1 MEATT
6 VTTRK
11 ARRAAPKAPNLDAE
25 TIARQAKADAQRK
38 RASKKA
44 LRDAIASTK
53 PETIQPAAVQPV
65 ETPEQIQAARNLEAA
80 REEARVTGMTF
91 EDACASMG
99 VDPQTGQPL
108 EAEAKQGYSGPML
121 ALRRRL
127 KAGAYQKAANGQ
139 PCCGDAIAILCGQ
152 YSREVIVKALVVALG
167 LPGNPYAH
175 LNPGQQSMNLRNK
188 ARAAV
193 KNGTL
198 EIAKIEAALIE
209 ASKG

>member
-6 VTTRK
+6 RK
-11 ARRAAPKAPNLDAE
+11 TRRAAPKAPNLDAE
-25 TIARQAKADAQRK
+25 TIARQAKADAERK

-44 LRDAIASTK
+44 LRDAIA
-53 PETIQPAAVQPV
+53 AVQPAEAIQPV
-65 ETPEQIQAARNLEAA
+65 PVQPAETPEQVQAARNLEAA

-99 VDPQTGQPL
+99 IDPQTGQPV
-108 EAEAKQGYSGPML
+108 EQEEKSGYVGPML

-127 KAGAYQKAANGQ
+127 KAGAYQKAENGQ
-139 PCCGDAIAILCGQ
+139 LCCGDAIAILCGK
-152 YSREVIVKALVVALG
+152 YTREVIVKALVIALG
-167 LPGNPYAH
+167 LPSNPYAH

-193 KNGTL
+193 KNGQL
-198 EIAKIEAALIE
+198 ELATIEAALV
-209 ASKG
+209 AAAAANG

>member
-1 MEATT
+1 MEAT
-6 VTTRK
+6 TTRK

-53 PETIQPAAVQPV
+53 PETIAAVQPVQPV

-80 REEARVTGMTF
+80 REEARVTGMSF

-99 VDPQTGQPL
+99 IDPQTGRPVEQ
-108 EAEAKQGYSGPML
+108 EEKSGYSGPML

-127 KAGAYQKAANGQ
+127 KAGAYQKAENGQ
-139 PCCGDAIAILCGQ
+139 LCCGDEIAILCGQ
-152 YSREVIVKALVVALG
+152 HSREVIVKALVAALG

-198 EIAKIEAALIE
+198 EIAKIEAALVW
-209 ASKG
+209 ASNG

>member
-1 MEATT
+1 MEAT
-6 VTTRK
+6 TTRK
-11 ARRAAPKAPNLDAE
+11 ARRAAPKAPKLDAE

-38 RASKKA
+38 RASKARLREA
-44 LRDAIASTK
+44 LAPVK
-53 PETIQPAAVQPV
+53 PEQAQPA
-65 ETPEQIQAARNLEAA
+65 ETPEQIRAARNLEAA
-80 REEARVTGMTF
+80 REEARVTGMSF
-91 EDACASMG
+91 EEACASMG
-99 VDPQTGQPL
+99 IDPETGAT
-108 EAEAKQGYSGPML
+108 AEEKKGGYDGPML

-127 KAGAYQKAANGQ
+127 KAGAYSKAENGQ
-139 PCCGDAIAILCGQ
+139 PCCGDAIAVLCGR
-152 YSREVIVKALVVALG
+152 YSREVIVKALVAALG

>member
-1 MEATT
+1 MTT
-6 VTTRK
+6 TARK
-11 ARRAAPKAPNLDAE
+11 ARRAAPKAPNLNAE
-25 TIARQAKADAQRK
+25 TIARQAKADAERK

-44 LRDAIASTK
+44 LHEALRA
-53 PETIQPAAVQPV
+53 PVQPV
-65 ETPEQIQAARNLEAA
+65 QPAETPEQVQAARNLEAA
-80 REEARVTGMTF
+80 REEARVLGVSF
-91 EDACASMG
+91 EEACASMG
-99 VDPQTGQPL
+99 IDPQTGQPV
-108 EAEAKQGYSGPML
+108 EQEAKQGYVGPML

-139 PCCGDAIAILCGQ
+139 PCCGDAIAVLCGH
-152 YSREVIVKALVVALG
+152 YSRVVIVKALVAALG
-167 LPGNPYAH
+167 LASNPYIH

-198 EIAKIEAALIE
+198 DIAKIEAALIE

>member
-1 MEATT
+1 MEA
-6 VTTRK
+6 VAAPVTRK
-11 ARRAAPKAPNLDAE
+11 ARRAAPKAPSLSAE
-25 TIARQAKADAQRK
+25 VIARQAKADKERK

-44 LRDAIASTK
+44 LREALAPVK
-53 PETIQPAAVQPV
+53 LEQVQPAETSEQVQR
-65 ETPEQIQAARNLEAA
+65 QRNLDAARAEA
-80 REEARVTGMTF
+80 EVTGMTF
-91 EDACASMG
+91 EEACTSMG
-99 VDPQTGQPL
+99 IDPQTGQPV
-108 EAEAKQGYSGPML
+108 EQEEKSGYAGPML

-152 YSREVIVKALVVALG
+152 YSREVTVKALVAALG
-167 LPGNPYAH
+167 LGGNPYAH

-198 EIAKIEAALIE
+198 EIAKIEAALVW